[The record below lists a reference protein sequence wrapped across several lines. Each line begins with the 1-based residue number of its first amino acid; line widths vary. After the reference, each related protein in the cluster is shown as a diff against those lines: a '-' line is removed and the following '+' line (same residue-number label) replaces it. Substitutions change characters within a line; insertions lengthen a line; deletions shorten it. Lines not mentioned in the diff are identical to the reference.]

1 MAGQHILIV
10 DDEPEI
16 AQFVKSVAE
25 SYGDEAI
32 VTTDAQAFKSAYL
45 QQPPDVIFL
54 DVVMPD
60 CDGIELMCFLA
71 EQKSRAIIYVMSGH
85 GKDFLDMAENF
96 CRFQGLN
103 IARILQKPFRLAD
116 LSALLK
122 PLPVTFAQGPAREPR
137 PPRLH

>member
-10 DDEPEI
+10 DDEPDI
-16 AQFVKSVAE
+16 ARFVKTVAE
-25 SYGDEAI
+25 GFGDTAQ
-32 VTTDAQAFKSAYL
+32 VTTEAEEFKAAFL
-45 QQPPDVIFL
+45 EREPDIIFL

-71 EQKSRAIIYVMSGH
+71 EHKCKSIIYVMSGR
-85 GKDFLDMAENF
+85 GKDFLEMAENF

-103 IARILQKPFRLAD
+103 IARILEKPFRLAD

-122 PLPVTFAQGPAREPR
+122 PLPMSFAQNDQKAGSA
-137 PPRLH
+137 RLH